1 MQPWL
6 PALQRALV
14 WLVVALLLMAS
25 SLHSDERCDAIQQ
38 RLCQSC
44 HPSTAGEPHGVGPN
58 LWGLA
63 QRDIA
68 SAQGFDYSQSLKAL
82 AGRWDATRL
91 DAFLSNPQA
100 FAPGNHMTYA
110 GVTDAE
116 VRAELIVWLAGLNDP
131 PADWSIAVPGG
142 ASASASPGEALIAD
156 TGAPLVAAWCGG
168 CHSIELVTQQRLDR
182 EGWQQLLQW
191 MQEEQGMPEMPV
203 EHQVQVLDYLATH
216 YGEG

>member
-1 MQPWL
+1 MPPW
-6 PALQRALV
+6 RTVFWRGLV
-14 WLVVALLLMAS
+14 WPCLALLLMAS

-44 HPSTAGEPHGVGPN
+44 HPGAAGLDHGVGPN

-68 SAQGFDYSQSLKAL
+68 SAPGYDYSPALKSLN
-82 AGRWDATRL
+82 GRWDATTL
-91 DAFLSNPQA
+91 NAFLSNPMA
-100 FAPGNHMTYA
+100 FAPGNHMAYA

-116 VRAELIVWLAGLNDP
+116 VRAELIAWLARLNDP
-131 PADWSIAVPGG
+131 PVAWSIAVPDGD
-142 ASASASPGEALIAD
+142 SAALSTGETLIPAA
-156 TGAPLVAAWCGG
+156 GAPLVAAWCGG

-182 EGWQQLLQW
+182 EGWRLLLQW

-216 YGEG
+216 YGMR